1 MELKIKELEEE
12 VQTAY
17 IEWLMHPNPKAKQ
30 ALNDVKDQLTHW
42 RQLLRSKHCEWIYN
56 QESKGIPIHKTTL
69 PNSPKHPNSYLLYND
84 SGILIFRRNHSD
96 LYSSYEFWLE
106 HMSVK
111 EPIEELGKEYFS
123 AKELGVIPE
132 LIEELYTL
140 QTAII
145 KTGDVNPADLERMCM
160 LQEEVQQAF
169 SKIEDKIPLCY
180 RYP

>member
-30 ALNDVKDQLTHW
+30 ALNDVKDQLAHW
-42 RQLLRSKHCEWIYN
+42 RQLLRSKHCEWVYN
-56 QESKGIPIHKTTL
+56 QESKGTPIHKITL

-106 HMSVK
+106 HLSLK

-123 AKELGVIPE
+123 AKELSIAPE

-169 SKIEDKIPLCY
+169 SKIEDKISPCY

>member
-1 MELKIKELEEE
+1 MELKVKELEEE

-17 IEWLMHPNPKAKQ
+17 LEWLMHPNPKAKQ
-30 ALNDVKDQLTHW
+30 AFTDTKDQLAHW
-42 RQLLRSKHCEWIYN
+42 RQLLRSKHCEWVYN
-56 QESKGIPIHKTTL
+56 QESKGTPIHKTTL

-123 AKELGVIPE
+123 AKELGVTPE

-140 QTAII
+140 QTAIL
-145 KTGDVNPADLERMCM
+145 KTGQVDPADLERMCE